1 MTLEVRKR
9 RPRKKIWLN
18 VIKFVISASLIIYLL
33 QRVGL
38 DSILQQLAAANWTFA
53 VIGIGMFSLSNALGS
68 LQWYILLRSQ
78 HIDISYRSVLSF
90 YHVGLFFNNF
100 LLGYVGGDAFRIWD
114 ISKKAND
121 TTAAFSTVLFDRFV
135 GFFALTSLAMIISL
149 IWLQMLTSIKTVYFI
164 AVVLGAWL
172 FGLYLLFNERAA
184 RIMVNVFRPFLP
196 RIVLEKSRNVYMA
209 INRFRHK
216 KRLMVRVFFIATIV
230 QAMRVMVHYW
240 AALAVGV
247 NEKLLYFFIFIP
259 IIAMAASL
267 PISLGGIGVREQSGV
282 SLFTGVGVAASK
294 VVSFEF
300 LAYLIAIIATIP
312 GGIIFAIRREK
323 EHIHYRR
330 ETNPL

>member
-1 MTLEVRKR
+1 M
-9 RPRKKIWLN
+9 
-18 VIKFVISASLIIYLL
+18 
-33 QRVGL
+33 
-38 DSILQQLAAANWTFA
+38 FA
-53 VIGIGMFSLSNALGS
+53 LSNALGS

-78 HIDISYRSVLSF
+78 NINIAYRSVLSF

-114 ISKKAND
+114 ISKKANN

-135 GFFALTSLAMIISL
+135 GFFALTSLAMIVSL
-149 IWLQMLTSIKTVYFI
+149 VWLQMLTSIKMLYFI
-164 AVVLGAWL
+164 AVVLTAWL

-184 RIMVNVFRPFLP
+184 RIMINVFRPFLP
-196 RIVLEKSRNVYMA
+196 RIVLDKSRDVYMA

-216 KRLMVRVFFIATIV
+216 KRLMMRVFIVALIV
-230 QAMRVMVHYW
+230 QSMRVMVHYW

-247 NEKLLYFFIFIP
+247 NERVLYFFVFIP
-259 IIAMAASL
+259 VIAMAASL

-282 SLFTGVGVAASK
+282 SLFAGIGLAASK

-312 GGIIFAIRREK
+312 GGVIFAIRREK
-323 EHIHYRR
+323 QHLQYRR
-330 ETNPL
+330 KTSPL